1 MSYEIV
7 QKVSNMKA
15 QNIAKS
21 FTSFTRYKL
30 SMEQVSK
37 CSTLIPLVLKVAG
50 NLYLHFVLFE

>member
-15 QNIAKS
+15 QNIAES

-50 NLYLHFVLFE
+50 NL